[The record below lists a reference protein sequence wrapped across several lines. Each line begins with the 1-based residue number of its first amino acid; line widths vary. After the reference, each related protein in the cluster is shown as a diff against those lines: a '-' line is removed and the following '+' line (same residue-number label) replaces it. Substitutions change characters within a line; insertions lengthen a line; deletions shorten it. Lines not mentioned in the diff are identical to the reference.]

1 LHAADSAS
9 DLKILVGLGNPGGE
23 YANTRHNLGTQF
35 INLLADQNGI
45 VFDKR
50 HRHAI
55 VGSGEICGNKV
66 VLAKL
71 KTYMN
76 DSGNGITFLLNHYS
90 ASPSDMTIICDDMD
104 LACGKFRIRPCGGS
118 GGHNG
123 LRSVISAAGTQDFSR
138 IRIGIGRPPDAID
151 PIEHVLSNVSP
162 ESSGKVLST
171 LERATN
177 AATCMIKFGIDIAM
191 NKYN

>member
-1 LHAADSAS
+1 MHAADSAS

-45 VFDKR
+45 VFDER

-90 ASPSDMTIICDDMD
+90 ASPSDMTIICDEYHINESD
-104 LACGKFRIRPCGGS
+104 LMRKAILQFVENIKQ
-118 GGHNG
+118 N
-123 LRSVISAAGTQDFSR
+123 LDQTSR
-138 IRIGIGRPPDAID
+138 YMF
-151 PIEHVLSNVSP
+151 V
-162 ESSGKVLST
+162 
-171 LERATN
+171 
-177 AATCMIKFGIDIAM
+177 
-191 NKYN
+191 